1 MRTIDCECGETLK
14 AANDDD
20 LAQAVRQHVA
30 DKHQGSEMS
39 EDQARELVA
48 ANAYDAMDA

>member
-20 LAQAVRQHVA
+20 LAQAVREHVG
-30 DKHQGSEMS
+30 DKHPDMEMS
-39 EDQARELVA
+39 EDQAREFVA
-48 ANAYDAMDA
+48 ANAYDATDA